1 LTFPLLDYS
10 EFGNLVI
17 SLIEN
22 ERKTL
27 LPFDVLKNPN
37 TVKFY
42 DLFSNVN
49 YDVKVKIA
57 KFCKIILSVVN

>member
-1 LTFPLLDYS
+1 MNFIICLNVPFLRMK
-10 EFGNLVI
+10 EKKI
-17 SLIEN
+17 
-22 ERKTL
+22 

-42 DLFSNVN
+42 ELFNNVN

-57 KFCKIILSVVN
+57 KFYKIILSVVN

>member
-1 LTFPLLDYS
+1 MLLTKFHIIWPSGFRGKAVL
-10 EFGNLVI
+10 EI
-17 SLIEN
+17 
-22 ERKTL
+22 KQ
-27 LPFDVLKNPN
+27 PFDVLKNPN

-42 DLFSNVN
+42 DLFNNVN

>member
-1 LTFPLLDYS
+1 MINFIICLNVPFWRMK
-10 EFGNLVI
+10 E
-17 SLIEN
+17 
-22 ERKTL
+22 KKL

-42 DLFSNVN
+42 DLFNNVN

-57 KFCKIILSVVN
+57 KFCKNILSVVN

>member
-1 LTFPLLDYS
+1 MYLF
-10 EFGNLVI
+10 
-17 SLIEN
+17 EN
-22 ERKTL
+22 ERNNKL
-27 LPFDVLKNPN
+27 LTFDVLKNLN

-42 DLFSNVN
+42 DLFNNVN